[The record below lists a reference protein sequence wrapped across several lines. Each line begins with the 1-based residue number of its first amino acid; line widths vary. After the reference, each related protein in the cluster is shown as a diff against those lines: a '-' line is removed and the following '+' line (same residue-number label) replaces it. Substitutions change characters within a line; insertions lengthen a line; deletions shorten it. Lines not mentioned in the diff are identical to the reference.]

1 MVVKKGFIR
10 TRAINKLRR
19 MKKRVR
25 VVPGG
30 TSAGKTYGILPIL
43 IDRAIKTELLEISVV
58 SETMPH
64 LKRGAIKD
72 FKKIM
77 KQTGRWSHKHWHETD
92 KKYTFHNGS
101 YIEFFS
107 ADNEDRVRGPRR
119 NILYLNEANNVK
131 WETYYQMAIRTD
143 EEIYLDYNP
152 TSEFWVHKELIGQ
165 PNVEVLTLTY
175 KDNDALSQNIIDELE
190 GNLHK
195 AYHDP
200 FGDHDDPANVKNN
213 YWENWC
219 RVYLYGQLGMLSG
232 VVYSSWDQVNTIPPG
247 AQLMGY
253 GLDFGYT
260 NDPTVLMACYKY
272 EGKLYFDQ
280 VVYQTGLKSR
290 DLADLMKS
298 ANVRKDYPIYCDPSS
313 PKIRDEINDYG
324 YSVISANGG
333 PDSINFGISLLQ
345 QDKFFVT
352 QRSVDIVKELRSYV
366 WQEDKTGKKI
376 NKPIDAF
383 NHGMDAMR
391 YFALMMVSK
400 VMNGDEP
407 SVTYSN

>member
-1 MVVKKGFIR
+1 MAKKGFVYTKAIR
-10 TRAINKLRR
+10 RLRR

-43 IDRAIKTELLEISVV
+43 IDRATKTDLLEISVV

-152 TSEFWVHKELIGQ
+152 TSEFWVHKELVGQ

-175 KDNDALSQNIIDELE
+175 KDNDALSQNIINELE

-200 FGDHDDPANVKNN
+200 FGDHDDPANIKNK

-219 RVYLYGQLGMLSG
+219 RVYLYGKLGMLSG
-232 VVYSSWDQVNTIPPG
+232 VVYSSWDQVNNVPPG

-260 NDPTVLMACYKY
+260 NDPTVLMACYKHN
-272 EGKLYFDQ
+272 GKLYFDQ

-324 YSVISANGG
+324 YSVVSANGG

-352 QRSVDIVKELRSYV
+352 QRSVDVVKELRSYV

-376 NKPIDAF
+376 NKPVDAF
-383 NHGMDAMR
+383 NHAMDAMR

-400 VMNGDEP
+400 VMHSDEP

>member
-1 MVVKKGFIR
+1 MVKKGFVR

-30 TSAGKTYGILPIL
+30 TSAGKTYGILPVL
-43 IDRAIKTELLEISVV
+43 IDRATKTELLEISVV

-152 TSEFWVHKELIGQ
+152 TAEFWVHKELIGQ

-190 GNLHK
+190 GNLYK

-200 FGDHDDPANVKNN
+200 FGDHSDPANIKSK

-232 VVYSSWDQVNTIPPG
+232 VVYSTWDQINTVPPG

-260 NDPTVLMACYKY
+260 NDPTVLMACYKHN
-272 EGKLYFDQ
+272 GKLYFDQ

-290 DLADLMKS
+290 DLANLMKS

-333 PDSINFGISLLQ
+333 PDSVNFGISLLQ

-352 QRSVDIVKELRSYV
+352 QRSVDVVKELRSYV

-383 NHGMDAMR
+383 NHAMDAMR

-400 VMNGDEP
+400 VMHSDEP

>member
-1 MVVKKGFIR
+1 MPRWHFLI
-10 TRAINKLRR
+10 APAWKLA
-19 MKKRVR
+19 
-25 VVPGG
+25 GEQ
-30 TSAGKTYGILPIL
+30 SAGKTYGILPIL
-43 IDRAIKTELLEISVV
+43 IDRAAKTELLEISVV

-143 EEIYLDYNP
+143 GEIYLDYNP

-190 GNLHK
+190 GNLYK

-200 FGDHDDPANVKNN
+200 FGDHDDPANIKNK